1 MTKIF
6 ISYAREDYKIAKRL
20 YDFLLSQGQDPW
32 LDREKLIP
40 GQKWGSAIQS
50 AIRESHFFIAL
61 LSPNSLEKRGYVQK
75 ELRAGL
81 DALDKI
87 PDSQIFLI
95 PVRIAECEPAHE
107 RLRELQWV
115 DLFPDWEEGLR
126 QLSKIFSFVPSH
138 ILASGLSGSEWL
150 ITVLNDLYGRPWKLL
165 FREGG
170 VLEYE
175 KWGAR
180 LTNGT
185 WRQSGNIIYMEINQN
200 FAQYKGV
207 IEANHITG
215 EGQNING
222 DKWQWEAIKIEG

>member
-6 ISYAREDYKIAKRL
+6 ISYAREDYEVAKQL
-20 YDFLLSQGQDPW
+20 YDFLLSRGQEPW

-40 GQKWGSAIQS
+40 GQKWVSAIQS

-61 LSPNSLEKRGYVQK
+61 LSPNSIEKRGYVQK

-81 DALDKI
+81 DVLDTI

-95 PVRIAECEPAHE
+95 PVRIAECEPTHE

-115 DLFPDWEEGLR
+115 DLFPVWEDGLR
-126 QLSKIFSFVPSH
+126 QLGKIFSFVPNQ
-138 ILASGLSGSEWL
+138 ILASSLAGSKWS
-150 ITVLNDLYGRPWKLL
+150 ISVTGDRAGSWMLY
-165 FREGG
+165 FVEGG

-175 KWGAR
+175 KFGHHS
-180 LTNGT
+180 TNAT
-185 WRQSGNIIYMEINQN
+185 WRQSGNILYMEFSRN

-207 IEANHITG
+207 IEGNRIVG
-215 EGQNING
+215 EAQNVA
-222 DKWQWEAIKIEG
+222 DMRWQWEAIKVEG